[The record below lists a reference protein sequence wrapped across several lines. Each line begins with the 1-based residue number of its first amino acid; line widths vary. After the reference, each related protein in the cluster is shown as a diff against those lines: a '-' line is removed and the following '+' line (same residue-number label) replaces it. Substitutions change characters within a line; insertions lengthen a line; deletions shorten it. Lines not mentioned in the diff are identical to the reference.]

1 VPRTIAWRL
10 VGGALTLWVV
20 SLLVFAATDVLP
32 GDPAQVILGKDA
44 TPQGVAA
51 LRRELGLDRPA
62 YTRYA
67 DWLSGVV
74 RLDFGNSVSIGLHA
88 GADGQ
93 LTGTPVSSLIA
104 GPLRNSAILGGVTLL
119 FLVPLSFLLGTAAGV
134 WQGSRLDTAMQVS
147 TLTLTAL
154 PQFVLAFILVLLFAI
169 AWPVLPAVSFH
180 ASPAALV
187 LPVAT
192 LVGVSVAY
200 TSRMIRAGV
209 VQILNS
215 DYVRVARLKG
225 LPERSVIRRH
235 VIPNAIAPSL
245 QAFALMVG
253 WLAGGLVI
261 VEAVFAYPGIGQGMV
276 AAVSTRDLPVVQAYT
291 LVIAAVY
298 VVGNLVADLLTLA
311 TNPRLRT
318 AQ

>member
-10 VGGALTLWVV
+10 LGGVLTLWVV
-20 SLLVFAATDVLP
+20 SLLVFAATEVLP

-44 TPQGVAA
+44 TPQGVAV
-51 LRRELGLDRPA
+51 LRRQLGLDRPA
-62 YTRYA
+62 YTRYV

-74 RLDFGNSVSIGLHA
+74 RLDFGSSVSVGLR
-88 GADGQ
+88 ADASGQ
-93 LTGTPVSSLIA
+93 LTGTPVRSLIA
-104 GPLRNSAILGGVTLL
+104 APLRNSAILGGVTLL

-147 TLTLTAL
+147 TLSLTAI

-225 LPERSVIRRH
+225 LPERAVIRRH

-298 VVGNLVADLLTLA
+298 VVANLVADLLALA
-311 TNPRLRT
+311 ANPRLRT